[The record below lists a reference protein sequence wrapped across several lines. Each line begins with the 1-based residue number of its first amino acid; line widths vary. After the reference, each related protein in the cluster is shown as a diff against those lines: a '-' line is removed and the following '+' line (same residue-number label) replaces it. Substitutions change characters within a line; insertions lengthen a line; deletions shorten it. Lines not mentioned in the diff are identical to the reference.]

1 VVAVLKKRVRA
12 PKRKRLPN
20 VLSDAEARAII
31 GRVRSPVQ
39 KAGMLL
45 MYACGLRITEAATLE
60 VTAIDGIIGFIR
72 VIGKGNKERQVP
84 LPQPV
89 LAELRSLWKTHR
101 DKRWLFPSPRQEG
114 PISRYAL
121 WLTFK
126 QAVRA
131 AGITRRITP
140 HSLRHSY
147 ATRLLES
154 GVDIR
159 VVQILLGHARIGT
172 TAIYTHLTEPTR
184 ASLKRILDK
193 LMTGL

>member
-1 VVAVLKKRVRA
+1 
-12 PKRKRLPN
+12 
-20 VLSDAEARAII
+20 
-31 GRVRSPVQ
+31 
-39 KAGMLL
+39 

>member
-1 VVAVLKKRVRA
+1 
-12 PKRKRLPN
+12 
-20 VLSDAEARAII
+20 
-31 GRVRSPVQ
+31 
-39 KAGMLL
+39 MLL
-45 MYACGLRITEAATLE
+45 MCGLRITEAATLE

>member
-1 VVAVLKKRVRA
+1 
-12 PKRKRLPN
+12 
-20 VLSDAEARAII
+20 
-31 GRVRSPVQ
+31 
-39 KAGMLL
+39 

-60 VTAIDGIIGFIR
+60 VTAIDGINGFIR

-126 QAVRA
+126 QAVQA

-140 HSLRHSY
+140 HCLRHSY

-159 VVQILLGHARIGT
+159 VAQILLGHARIGT

-184 ASLKRILDK
+184 ASLKAILDK
-193 LMTGL
+193 LMTGF

>member
-1 VVAVLKKRVRA
+1 
-12 PKRKRLPN
+12 
-20 VLSDAEARAII
+20 
-31 GRVRSPVQ
+31 
-39 KAGMLL
+39 MLL
-45 MYACGLRITEAATLE
+45 MYACGLRITETATLE
-60 VTAIDGIIGFIR
+60 VTAIDGINGFIR

-159 VVQILLGHARIGT
+159 VAQILLGHARIGT

-184 ASLKRILDK
+184 ASLKHILDK
-193 LMTGL
+193 LMTGF

>member
-1 VVAVLKKRVRA
+1 
-12 PKRKRLPN
+12 
-20 VLSDAEARAII
+20 
-31 GRVRSPVQ
+31 
-39 KAGMLL
+39 MLL

-159 VVQILLGHARIGT
+159 VPDSAR
-172 TAIYTHLTEPTR
+172 ARSDRNYRHLYAPDR
-184 ASLKRILDK
+184 ADGSFAQAHPR
-193 LMTGL
+193 

>member
-1 VVAVLKKRVRA
+1 
-12 PKRKRLPN
+12 
-20 VLSDAEARAII
+20 
-31 GRVRSPVQ
+31 
-39 KAGMLL
+39 MLL

-60 VTAIDGIIGFIR
+60 VTAIDGINGFIR
-72 VIGKGNKERQVP
+72 IIGKGNKERQVP
-84 LPQPV
+84 LPEPV
-89 LAELRSLWKTHR
+89 LTQLRTLWKTHR

-126 QAVRA
+126 QAVQA
-131 AGITRRITP
+131 AGITRRVTP

-159 VVQILLGHARIGT
+159 VAQILLGHARIGT

-184 ASLKRILDK
+184 ASLKAILDK
-193 LMTGL
+193 LMTGF

>member
-1 VVAVLKKRVRA
+1 
-12 PKRKRLPN
+12 
-20 VLSDAEARAII
+20 
-31 GRVRSPVQ
+31 
-39 KAGMLL
+39 MLL

-159 VVQILLGHARIGT
+159 VAQILLGHARIGT

-184 ASLKRILDK
+184 ASLKGILDK

>member
-1 VVAVLKKRVRA
+1 
-12 PKRKRLPN
+12 
-20 VLSDAEARAII
+20 
-31 GRVRSPVQ
+31 
-39 KAGMLL
+39 MLL

-101 DKRWLFPSPRQEG
+101 DKRRLFPSPRQEG